1 MQLDHLHHVALLVRD
16 YDKSRHFYVDQL
28 GFRVLRENVRPER
41 GDVKLDLALNGVELE
56 IFSAPDHAPPRPTH
70 PEALGLRHLA
80 FRVES
85 VADTAAELAAM
96 GIPTERIRIDEFSHK
111 PFTFFFD
118 PDGLPLE
125 LHE

>member
-1 MQLDHLHHVALLVRD
+1 MQLNTVHHVALLVHD
-16 YDKSRHFYVDQL
+16 YDKSKHFYVDLL
-28 GFRVLRENVRPER
+28 GFCVLRENVRPEKQ
-41 GDVKLDLALNGVELE
+41 DIKLDLALNGMELE
-56 IFSAPDHAPPRPTH
+56 LFWAPDAPARPTH

-80 FRVES
+80 FS
-85 VADTAAELAAM
+85 VPDVAAAAAELAQK
-96 GIPTERIRIDEFSHK
+96 GILTEPVRMDEFSHK